1 MQYALI
7 ENLGLLFK
15 QRTKLVESIG
25 ELAIQRAENPLD
37 PNEPDRI
44 LTLLLGEYDEIM
56 LEIEAYLPDKEVKI
70 SRG

>member
-1 MQYALI
+1 MQYALF
-7 ENLGLLFK
+7 ENLEQLFK

-25 ELAIQRAENPLD
+25 ELAIQRAQKPLD

-44 LTLLLGEYDEIM
+44 LTVLLMEYNEIM
-56 LEIEAYLPDKEVKI
+56 LEIEAYLVEVKI